1 MPTTSQRSTQRP
13 LHAPTHE
20 PAPQVIQTPDPAP
33 AMSAWVGWVYFGIAL
48 MAMIGIFNVIA
59 GLIAIF
65 DDNFLVGAAGKIFVV
80 DATAWGWTT
89 LALGVLVLC
98 AAVAVA
104 RGAVWGRVVAVVMA
118 TLNAIAQLSIIRAYP
133 IWALLVIVLDVFVI
147 YALVV
152 HGGELREPEYR

>member
-1 MPTTSQRSTQRP
+1 
-13 LHAPTHE
+13 
-20 PAPQVIQTPDPAP
+20 VIHTPDPAP
-33 AMSAWVGWVYFGIAL
+33 AMSAWVGWVYFGVAL

-98 AAVAVA
+98 AAVAVT

-133 IWALLVIVLDVFVI
+133 IWALLVIALDVFVI
-147 YALVV
+147 YALIV